1 MATTVTYKG
10 QTLTTVDNQTKTLQ
24 TAGTWMEDDLTLTDV
39 SGGGTGEWTTDGI
52 VTNAEPNGIITL
64 GSSITTISSYALYS
78 KPITQISG
86 IGVTTIQTSALQD
99 CRSLV
104 SASFPNLTTIQ
115 NSGMQDV
122 RALTSFYAPNLTR
135 AEGNALRYWTSYTG
149 AIKCP
154 SLTYLGN
161 CYGSA
166 FSQIRFPS
174 LTTLNG
180 ADNFRNCDGAK
191 VIDCGSVTSI
201 PYESTFTGC
210 NVLEVL
216 ILRRTN
222 AITSLGRG
230 SWGTG
235 QKTLYDGTCKIY
247 VPSALVSTYI
257 SATNWSNLP
266 HASTQFVALE
276 GSPYEQPDFEYNE

>member
-1 MATTVTYKG
+1 MSTTP
-10 QTLTTVDNQTKTLQ
+10 
-24 TAGTWMEDDLTLTDV
+24 LTDAINALTQYANETTGASDTTLSDAV
-39 SGGGTGEWTTDGI
+39 GTLVAGYGGGGGWTADGI
-52 VTNAEPNGIITL
+52 ATNAEPNGIITL

-115 NSGMQDV
+115 SNGMQDA

-149 AIKCP
+149 AIIFP
-154 SLTYLGN
+154 SLTYFGN

-174 LTTLNG
+174 LTTLQG
-180 ADNFRNCDGAK
+180 GDNFRNCREVK

-201 PYESTFTGC
+201 PYESTFTEC